1 MARAEN
7 NTGPLLDHWTPPAGA
22 GDAVACLATS
32 FTFNS
37 EFFEEECL
45 SRFLQLDTDPDEDGP
60 LYLIERDE
68 KLSQVEPISVI
79 VDEAH
84 CKGKRSLRWDLIS
97 FRDLQLLHSK
107 ISLLIWS
114 NHIRIVIGS
123 CNLTESGYR
132 KNREIAGVF
141 DFNASEGV
149 DKMVLNAV
157 INSLSAI
164 L

>member
-7 NTGPLLDHWTPPAGA
+7 NTGPLLDHWNPPAGA

-45 SRFLQLDTDPDEDGP
+45 SRFLQLDTDPYEDGP

-107 ISLLIWS
+107 ISLLVWS

-141 DFNASEGV
+141 DFNASEGL
-149 DKMVLNAV
+149 DKGC
-157 INSLSAI
+157 
-164 L
+164 